1 MVEERDQRVQE
12 RDAARTAK
20 WIALLVVA
28 IVAIVFIVKN
38 DQSVDIDYLF
48 GTVDVPLV
56 WGLLAALLL
65 GFIAGWLTRSFRQGR
80 D

>member
-65 GFIAGWLTRSFRQGR
+65 GFIAGWLTRSFRHGR
-80 D
+80 E